1 MVTFK
6 VCAYH
11 DRLWTSHI
19 FVDIV
24 GRIQVN
30 NLGMCQIPFHAWIF
44 VNFNEGQQIGLS
56 SRRQNKM

>member
-1 MVTFK
+1 MAKDMVCHLLTD
-6 VCAYH
+6 YG
-11 DRLWTSHI
+11 LLTY

-44 VNFNEGQQIGLS
+44 VTLMKA
-56 SRRQNKM
+56 NKLVFPVRDKK